1 MLDPLPVFAVSQAC
15 HNLSIAS
22 ALEGST
28 LQTCFVPSSGGSSL
42 LPESSALEVLNWL
55 DWEETVLKPQVHAQD
70 SAGIKQ
76 AAQHLQSALG
86 SSSHLIG
93 TAPTLADV
101 VIYAALYPVQVSI
114 PCHLHAQPEWRAV
127 DVSRTAPCT
136 LDFQSSDTH
145 VHSGLCA
152 RRDWQNEQ

>member
-1 MLDPLPVFAVSQAC
+1 MLQAC
-15 HNLSIAS
+15 HDLSNTF

-28 LQTCFVPSSGGSSL
+28 LQTHCVQCSGGSGL
-42 LPESSALEVLNWL
+42 LPESSVLEVLNWL
-55 DWEETVLKPQVHAQD
+55 DWEETVLRPQVHAQD

-86 SSSHLIG
+86 SSSHLVG

-114 PCHLHAQPEWRAV
+114 LCHLHA
-127 DVSRTAPCT
+127 
-136 LDFQSSDTH
+136 
-145 VHSGLCA
+145 
-152 RRDWQNEQ
+152 